1 MRIHW
6 DKKKDEWVVEADP
19 HVLMRFE
26 RMFHVCN
33 RGEGFCRISNNEENV
48 KDLYWFNQRF
58 EIPNLHQA
66 ELEALYN
73 EYKAQETSVQ
83 DFLNTPTSD
92 VVADLALP
100 LREYQN
106 QAVELLRRSK
116 RILLGDDL
124 GLGKTASAIG
134 GFTLPGALPALVVT
148 ATHLTAQWEREVN
161 RFAPHLTTHVI
172 KQKKSYDITIG
183 GKMPDVIIISY
194 FKLDDWHKSLVGK
207 IRYFIADEVQELRS
221 WKHNAVPKK
230 YRAAQRISE
239 RAEFF
244 IGTSATPI
252 YNYGGEF
259 YSVMNAIRPGFLG
272 NWREFFAAW
281 CRGSW
286 DKAQLRDPKAF
297 GAFIRKKGV
306 FLRRTRS
313 EVNREIPMLQKIPHM
328 IEADLA
334 ALDSV
339 SDACAEL
346 ARLILSDTPLEQG
359 KKMQLS
365 TEFSSKLRHA
375 TGVAKAAYIAE
386 FVKMLLQ
393 SEKKIVLFLW
403 HRDVYDIVL
412 EALKDYKPVMYS
424 GTESPA
430 EKEKSR
436 IAFME
441 GDARVMLMS
450 LRSGPGLDGLQH
462 VCRTVVFGELDWSS
476 GAMDQG
482 SGRVHRDGQRD
493 PVVAYYLMA
502 DSGIDPIMSDVLGVK
517 RHQVENV
524 KDPNLDVIEQMV
536 VDEDRIRRL
545 AEHYLS
551 SRK

>member
-1 MRIHW
+1 
-6 DKKKDEWVVEADP
+6 VVESDP
-19 HVLMRFE
+19 HVLMRLE
-26 RMFHVCN
+26 RTFHVCD
-33 RGEGFCRISNNEENV
+33 RGEGYCRISNNEENV

-58 EIPNLHQA
+58 EIPNANQV
-66 ELEALYN
+66 ELEKLYA
-73 EYKAQETSVQ
+73 EYKAQEDDVQ
-83 DFLNTPTSD
+83 NFLDEPPSSIE
-92 VVADLALP
+92 VDLAVP

-148 ATHLTAQWEREVN
+148 ASHLTAQWEREIK
-161 RFAPHLTTHVI
+161 RFAPHLSTHII
-172 KQKKSYDITIG
+172 KQNKAYDFRID
-183 GKMPDVIIISY
+183 GKLPDVTITSY
-194 FKLDDWHKSLVGK
+194 FKLDSWHKSLVGK
-207 IRYFIADEVQELRS
+207 VRYCIFDECQELRS

-239 RAEFF
+239 RAEFVS
-244 IGTSATPI
+244 GLSATPI

-259 YSVMNAIRPGFLG
+259 YSVTNAIRPGFLG

-286 DKAQLRDPKAF
+286 DKAQLKNPKAF

-313 EVNREIPMLQKIPHM
+313 EVDREIPALQKIPHT
-328 IEADLA
+328 IEADIA

-339 SDACAEL
+339 SDACSEL
-346 ARLILSDTPLEQG
+346 ARLILSDTPLEPG

-365 TEFSSKLRHA
+365 TEFTSKLRHA
-375 TGVAKAAYIAE
+375 TGMAKAAYIAE

-403 HRDVYDIVL
+403 HRDVYTVVL
-412 EALKDYKPVMYS
+412 EALKDYKPVMFS
-424 GTESPA
+424 GSESPA
-430 EKEKSR
+430 EKEKSKA
-436 IAFME
+436 AFCE

-502 DSGIDPIMSDVLGVK
+502 DSGIDPIISDVLGVK

-524 KDPNLDVIEQMV
+524 KNPELDVMESMV
-536 VDEDRIRRL
+536 IDDDRIRRL
-545 AEHYLS
+545 AQHYLAQKS
-551 SRK
+551 K